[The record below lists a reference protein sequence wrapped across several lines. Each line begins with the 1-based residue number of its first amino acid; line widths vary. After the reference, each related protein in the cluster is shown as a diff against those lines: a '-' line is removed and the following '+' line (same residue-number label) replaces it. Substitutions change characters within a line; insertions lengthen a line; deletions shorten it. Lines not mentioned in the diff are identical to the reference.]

1 MPPQNGLFINSRY
14 KLVTY
19 SQCGNLDEWS
29 VVERFTQLGA
39 ECIVGRELHADGGTH
54 LHVFADFGRKFR
66 SRDARILD
74 VGDRH
79 PNVVASWG
87 TPEEGYDY
95 AIKDGDVVAGGLAR
109 PESSRGSNGA
119 DANRWARIADAGDR
133 EEFFALVRELDP
145 KTFVTRI
152 KDLEYFAD
160 RHYRSIPAPYESP
173 VGISFIDD
181 GTDGRSEWVLQSG
194 IGMGEP
200 YIGKSFPMGG
210 AGEKRPG
217 GVRNALRSPYR
228 ASSAQ
233 HKALVL
239 TFLGRRKSLC
249 VYGASRLGKTLWAR
263 SLGRHVYFCG
273 LFSGKELINNL
284 DVDYA
289 IFDDMQGGI
298 GFFHGWKNWF
308 GCQLNFQVKQM
319 YRDPVNVTWGK
330 TCIWLSNDDPRDSMK
345 NSDIEWINENC
356 IFVEVTAP
364 IFHANTQ

>member
-19 SQCGNLDEWS
+19 SQCGNLDEWT
-29 VVERFTQLGA
+29 VVDRFAQLGA

-119 DANRWARIADAGDR
+119 DASRWARIADAGDR

-173 VGISFIDD
+173 PGIGFVDD

-200 YIGKSFPMGG
+200 YIVDTFSQHQHHCRCEP
-210 AGEKRPG
+210 ET
-217 GVRNALRSPYR
+217 PYQT
-228 ASSAQ
+228 SS
-233 HKALVL
+233 
-239 TFLGRRKSLC
+239 
-249 VYGASRLGKTLWAR
+249 
-263 SLGRHVYFCG
+263 
-273 LFSGKELINNL
+273 
-284 DVDYA
+284 
-289 IFDDMQGGI
+289 
-298 GFFHGWKNWF
+298 
-308 GCQLNFQVKQM
+308 
-319 YRDPVNVTWGK
+319 
-330 TCIWLSNDDPRDSMK
+330 
-345 NSDIEWINENC
+345 
-356 IFVEVTAP
+356 
-364 IFHANTQ
+364 